1 MSLVVLFNRINRIVI
16 TLKERLV
23 AFTDVILQVYV
34 SYFVSVQ
41 WKLKKEVLLETETC
55 NLWKSVINR

>member
-41 WKLKKEVLLETETC
+41 WKLKKEVLLETEIC
-55 NLWKSVINR
+55 NLRKSVINR

>member
-1 MSLVVLFNRINRIVI
+1 MSLVVLFNRIKRIVV

-23 AFTDVILQVYV
+23 TFTDVILQVYV

-41 WKLKKEVLLETETC
+41 WKLKKEVLLETEIC
-55 NLWKSVINR
+55 NLRKSVINR